1 MTGHDIMMT
10 EIVKTANVL
19 RKEPSQRTTPK
30 TGLYRNLGKRV
41 LDTAL
46 ILLSAP
52 IIVPIVLA
60 IAILV
65 ARDGGKPF
73 YSQKRIG
80 KGGHTFNIWKLR
92 TMVDNAD
99 AVLEAYLEQN
109 PAMRREW
116 DTKQKLLD
124 DPRVTRLGRFLRKC
138 SIDELPQLLN
148 VLRGDM
154 SLVGPRPMM
163 VDQKKLYH
171 GVDYY
176 DVRPGITGFW
186 QISDRNETSFADRVF
201 YDARYNNKLSLKTD
215 VKILLATVNVVLR
228 GTGC

>member
-92 TMVDNAD
+92 T
-99 AVLEAYLEQN
+99 
-109 PAMRREW
+109 
-116 DTKQKLLD
+116 
-124 DPRVTRLGRFLRKC
+124 
-138 SIDELPQLLN
+138 
-148 VLRGDM
+148 
-154 SLVGPRPMM
+154 
-163 VDQKKLYH
+163 
-171 GVDYY
+171 
-176 DVRPGITGFW
+176 
-186 QISDRNETSFADRVF
+186 
-201 YDARYNNKLSLKTD
+201 LSL
-215 VKILLATVNVVLR
+215 IHI
-228 GTGC
+228 